1 MAESIEQMLEKAN
14 TQLAEMKAA
23 SVTATAEQKAKIT
36 ALELQIDE
44 LKANKGMKAEDV
56 AAAITAAVKTA
67 TDDMQKQLDEA
78 AAKQKQ
84 NLPATPVSM
93 AEHILKALKDQPDH
107 TKSNLV
113 GGKGGQRKEFALQL
127 ETKTVG
133 DMTLAV
139 NLVGS
144 TGVPTYQPGIVGVP
158 FYPIH
163 FRQLT
168 GVLPSE
174 TDTYHFIRHDES
186 IGEGGFAVQSTEN
199 TAKSQR
205 DYDFTDVTVNL
216 NPLAGIVVVS
226 RKMLRNIP
234 ALAAYLG
241 QYLPEDYLQA
251 EDALAYTALSGSS
264 GLTTGHSGYGWMSII
279 ATIGD
284 VEDAKY
290 YVNGIVVRPRTFY
303 TLLSYRGTTY
313 DFNLPGVVTM
323 ENGIMRVNGIPV
335 YKAVWVPTD
344 KCIVG
349 DWTRM
354 KIIQSEALNVRSTE
368 FDGYNFSENNITY
381 RCEAVVGYAVERPA
395 GFSIIDLGFE

>member
-1 MAESIEQMLEKAN
+1 MADTIEQMLEKAN
-14 TQLAEMKAA
+14 VQLAEMKAA

-36 ALELQIDE
+36 ALETQIAE
-44 LKANKGMKAEDV
+44 LKADKGMKAEDV
-56 AAAITAAVKTA
+56 ATAITAAVKVA
-67 TDDMQKQLDEA
+67 TDDMQKQLDDASKRIKESKA
-78 AAKQKQ
+78 SV
-84 NLPATPVSM
+84 PVTIR
-93 AEHILKALKDQPDH
+93 EKIEKALREDPTH
-107 TKSNLV
+107 LSSNLI
-113 GGKGGQRKEFALQL
+113 GGKNGASTRKQFELAL
-127 ETKTVG
+127 EAK

-144 TGVPTYQPGIVGVP
+144 TGVPTYQPGIVAVP
-158 FYPIH
+158 FAPIH
-163 FRQLT
+163 FRELT

-174 TDTYHFIRHDES
+174 TDTYHFIKHNES
-186 IGEGGFAVQSTEN
+186 VGTGGFAVQSTEG
-199 TAKSQR
+199 TAKSNR

-251 EDALAYTALSGSS
+251 EDALAYAALVAASGKTV
-264 GLTTGHSGYGWMSII
+264 GDYGYGWMSIL
-279 ATIGD
+279 ATIGSI
-284 VEDAKY
+284 EDAKY
-290 YVNGIVVRPRTFY
+290 FVNGIVVRPKDYYR
-303 TLLSYRGTTY
+303 LLSYRGTTY

-323 ENGIMRVNGIPV
+323 ENGVMRINGIPV
-335 YKAVWVPTD
+335 YKATWVPADT
-344 KCIVG
+344 CVIG
-349 DWTRM
+349 DWSRM

-395 GFSIIDLGFE
+395 GFSIIDLGFLP